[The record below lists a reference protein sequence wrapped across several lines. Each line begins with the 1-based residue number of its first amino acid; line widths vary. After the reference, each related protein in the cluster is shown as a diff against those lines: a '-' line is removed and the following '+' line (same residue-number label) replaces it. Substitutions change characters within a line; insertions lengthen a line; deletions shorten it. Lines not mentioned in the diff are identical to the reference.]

1 MQGIDGQ
8 DFELPGRLDHGTD
21 RVFVEEV
28 DSAVS
33 VDRGCRVIA
42 PNALLPDE
50 FARSGFETR
59 GDAVII
65 HNEQKVTD
73 EQGR

>member
-8 DFELPGRLDHGTD
+8 GFELSGRFDHGTD

-42 PNALLPDE
+42 LNALLPDE
-50 FARSGFETR
+50 FASSGFETR
-59 GDAVII
+59 GDAVTI
-65 HNEQKVTD
+65 HE
-73 EQGR
+73 E